1 MYGAILGDIIG
12 SPFEFDRGDKTKDF
26 KLFSRRSH
34 FTDDSV
40 MTLAVCEA
48 LLKVGQDATV
58 KEIEDAVITSMQSWG
73 RRYPHEGYGGY
84 FRCWLT
90 ARHPEPY
97 NSFGNGSAMRVSAA
111 GWLYDS
117 LEKTRVVAK
126 ATANVTHNHPEGI
139 KGAEATASAIF
150 MARNGSSKEEI
161 KKYIENEFHY
171 DLNRT
176 LDEIRPSF
184 HMDETCQKTVP
195 EAIIA
200 FLEAKDFEDAIRN
213 AVSLGGDTDTL
224 GAITGSIAEAYY
236 GIPEW
241 LMTECRKRINR
252 DMRVVLDDFN
262 DALSNQDDFP
272 DSNKM
277 IEDAI
282 DQYYVQNNKDGMLV
296 FMKTLLISIEQGGE
310 LVVPYITTHSILSEE
325 QLNSINIGDA
335 FTLNHDVKLKLE
347 TVKDVKGNEW
357 MGVFTSTNE
366 MHKGSSGNVQI
377 NQSIL
382 SILKSVL
389 DLEEVNGIV
398 INPFGKHIQISKNMI
413 ALLIS
418 IYNECAKES

>member
-48 LLKVGQDATV
+48 LLKVGQDVTV
-58 KEIEDAVITSMQSWG
+58 KEIEDAVISSMQSWG
-73 RRYPHEGYGGY
+73 RRYPHAGYGGY
-84 FRCWLT
+84 FRRWLT

-97 NSFGNGSAMRVSAA
+97 NSYGNGSAMRVSAV

-117 LEKTRVVAK
+117 LEKTRTVAK
-126 ATANVTHNHPEGI
+126 ATTNVTHNHPEGI

-176 LDEIRPSF
+176 LNEIRPGY

-241 LMTECRKRINR
+241 LITECRKRINK
-252 DMRVVLDDFN
+252 DMRIVLDDFN
-262 DALSNQDDFP
+262 DVLSNQDDFP
-272 DSNKM
+272 NSNKM
-277 IEDAI
+277 IENAI

-310 LVVPYITTHSILSEE
+310 LVVPYITTSSILSKE
-325 QLNSINIGDA
+325 QLNRISIGDT
-335 FTLNHDVKLKLE
+335 FTLDHDVKLKLE

-382 SILKSVL
+382 SILQSVL

-418 IYNECAKES
+418 IYDECAKES